1 MNHNRSLYEYK
12 YLSHAKRRASVFI
25 QLRHPCSFAFT
36 KYIFANIYIIFFLI
50 PFGIRKTLHIKCGK
64 SEFLHIFT
72 GLFKSRNVMV
82 CILPRLLKN
91 RQILK
96 LSYCT
101 FKNKQQSILQPS
113 LGKVPLWRA
122 AAKRD
127 LRLSEYGAEVFPLT
141 VEFEG
146 HLHSGVPFPAVN
158 VVKPGQLEW
167 IMMISCHLTKTI
179 GSCIIKKCVKLERGT
194 SENFQS

>member
-1 MNHNRSLYEYK
+1 MN
-12 YLSHAKRRASVFI
+12 I
-25 QLRHPCSFAFT
+25 
-36 KYIFANIYIIFFLI
+36 NIYLMQKGELLSSSNWDFLVVLHLPHIFLL

-72 GLFKSRNVMV
+72 GLFKSKNVMV

-122 AAKRD
+122 TAKRD

-158 VVKPGQLEW
+158 VVKHGQLEW
-167 IMMISCHLTKTI
+167 IMMISYHLTKTI